1 MEFQMILGH
10 LIGHA
15 LGRTQG
21 GQFFNMVMMLLFA
34 AALPVGSVAGFSA
47 FAWNEFTKES
57 AYQRRFGANW
67 KAQFEAEQG
76 ILTTARVKVG
86 AAMFGAVVNSFLG
99 FLLYRH
105 LFPALRGVGYA
116 TRPPRA
122 RSRRRIRTHRQS
134 KS

>member
-1 MEFQMILGH
+1 M
-10 LIGHA
+10 
-15 LGRTQG
+15 
-21 GQFFNMVMMLLFA
+21 N
-34 AALPVGSVAGFSA
+34 LP
-47 FAWNEFTKES
+47 KES
-57 AYQRRFGANW
+57 DYQRRFGANW
-67 KAQFEAEQG
+67 KAQFEAEQES
-76 ILTTARVKVG
+76 LTTARVKVG

>member
-1 MEFQMILGH
+1 MILGH

-34 AALPVGSVAGFSA
+34 AALPVGSVAGLSA

-57 AYQRRFGANW
+57 DYQRRFGADW
-67 KAQFEAEQG
+67 KAQYQAEHG
-76 ILTTARVKVG
+76 SLTAARIKVG
-86 AAMFGAVVNSFLG
+86 AVMLGAVVNSFLG

-116 TRPPRA
+116 TRPPRG
-122 RSRRRIRTHRQS
+122 RSRRRTRIHR
-134 KS
+134 